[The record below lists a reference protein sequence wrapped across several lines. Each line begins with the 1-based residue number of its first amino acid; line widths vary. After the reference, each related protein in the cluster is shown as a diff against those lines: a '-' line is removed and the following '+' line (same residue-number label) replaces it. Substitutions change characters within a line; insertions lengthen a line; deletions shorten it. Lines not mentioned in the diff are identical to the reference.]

1 MQHFLSVGRAGMP
14 GCARSSLRAA
24 ATRSATLSQSVATKR
39 ERREEGVRF
48 NADRHNNKKSTQKK
62 SKHGSRKQ
70 KGEGEETNPPI
81 VVHRF
86 FLCCSSSHFPTLSN
100 WIADGKANEGGFL
113 LPRVEP
119 GSLFCRS
126 RLLCRRREQDKFFH
140 PRPDVVEV
148 RHHPLQPVQF
158 SSIEPSSPGSG
169 DVLLNFVS
177 FPVWPQSLTPDQRK
191 TDLSR

>member
-1 MQHFLSVGRAGMP
+1 MP
-14 GCARSSLRAA
+14 GCRDARAPVFGQLQQGARPSVSQLLR
-24 ATRSATLSQSVATKR
+24 SENG
-39 ERREEGVRF
+39 ERRGF
-48 NADRHNNKKSTQKK
+48 DSTPTDITTKKSTQKK

-158 SSIEPSSPGSG
+158 SRAFFPRIGGCVVELRFRFLSG
-169 DVLLNFVS
+169 PKV
-177 FPVWPQSLTPDQRK
+177 
-191 TDLSR
+191 